1 MRKVKLFTGIW
12 TGFMIVLEITR
23 RILRQSNCSPEIV
36 NIFSVSLRISFVV
49 LVVLIF
55 IHDVIYKGWI
65 TPPKITS

>member
-23 RILRQSNCSPEIV
+23 RILWQSNCSPEIV